1 MYRKK
6 MKKPKTL
13 NLYCMDTVG
22 GGGTEVWV
30 RSLIKSLAKDFK
42 VRLISGSLD
51 PELNHFVSKFVRI
64 PIPARP
70 AFLRLFLYSIASSF
84 VPKLNADIVHVIG
97 AITFRK
103 SSLNTIHFYHKE
115 NFRLRKFTIY
125 RNKSRLK
132 ILNRIIYTILSM
144 VFEYI
149 IYSKFF
155 SQKLASVSPEMCD
168 LLEKDLARC
177 IHLTH
182 NGIDPN
188 EIKISKL
195 RRIKPY
201 LIFVGG
207 DWERKGLVDTI
218 KSVEIIKHSFPWI
231 KLYIAGTGTRKHYDN
246 VIREL
251 NLTQNVVWLGYL
263 PRNKIP
269 YSSKSIVICASN
281 FEVSPLI
288 FLEAAMAGSPVISYP
303 VFGTQEAAQE
313 GYLRLCDSN
322 PKSMASEVLRLLSDQ
337 KLLTSMSK
345 AGINLREK
353 RKWDQMV
360 KETFSLYPGF
370 E

>member
-1 MYRKK
+1 MNRKK

-13 NLYCMDTVG
+13 NLYCVDTVG
-22 GGGTEVWV
+22 GGGTDVWI

-64 PIPARP
+64 SIPARP

-125 RNKSRLK
+125 NNKSRLK

-144 VFEYI
+144 VFENI

-195 RRIKPY
+195 RRVRPY
-201 LIFVGG
+201 LVFVGG
-207 DWERKGLVDTI
+207 DWERKG
-218 KSVEIIKHSFPWI
+218 
-231 KLYIAGTGTRKHYDN
+231 
-246 VIREL
+246 
-251 NLTQNVVWLGYL
+251 
-263 PRNKIP
+263 
-269 YSSKSIVICASN
+269 
-281 FEVSPLI
+281 
-288 FLEAAMAGSPVISYP
+288 
-303 VFGTQEAAQE
+303 
-313 GYLRLCDSN
+313 
-322 PKSMASEVLRLLSDQ
+322 
-337 KLLTSMSK
+337 
-345 AGINLREK
+345 
-353 RKWDQMV
+353 
-360 KETFSLYPGF
+360 
-370 E
+370 